1 MEFDYSYLRLL
12 IVHELHSSTCQ
23 IVNFSNVCFEP
34 LSIDRI
40 VAKGAQAAA
49 QSAPKELL
57 RLVPK
62 VSKLVVCRLADLL

>member
-1 MEFDYSYLRLL
+1 MDHEIYS
-12 IVHELHSSTCQ
+12 SACQ

-34 LSIDRI
+34 LSADRI
-40 VAKGAQAAA
+40 VAKGAQPAA

-62 VSKLVVCRLADLL
+62 VSKLMGVQTCYFCAKVL